1 MFISRS
7 LLNHQSVN
15 TSYLEGRNEKKN
27 FCFNQYQNTN
37 FQMLRFMK
45 IGKAKINTFK
55 TVSEIKYFTG
65 FCDH

>member
-1 MFISRS
+1 M
-7 LLNHQSVN
+7 N

-45 IGKAKINTFK
+45 IGKAKRNTFK